1 MQMRIA
7 IRLAVLVMMGS
18 SVILAAQTQPA
29 ASAAEQ
35 QLLGS
40 VNQTRRAQA
49 LPDLKW
55 NETLAVAARR
65 HAALMSEHG
74 SAEHGYAGEPTLASR
89 VTKAGGHFV
98 WLAENVMQG
107 TSAEGIQ
114 EGFLKSAN
122 HRANMVDSDMD
133 SIGVGVVERGGRVF
147 AVEDFSKAK

>member
-1 MQMRIA
+1 MRIV
-7 IRLAVLVMMGS
+7 IRLAVLVMAA
-18 SVILAAQTQPA
+18 SVILAAQTLPG

-35 QLLGS
+35 QLFAS
-40 VNQTRRAQA
+40 VNQTRKAQG

-65 HAALMSEHG
+65 HAGLMAQHG

-98 WLAENVMQG
+98 WLAENVIQG

-133 SIGVGVVERGGRVF
+133 SIGVGVVERNGQLF

>member
-1 MQMRIA
+1 MQMRIV
-7 IRLAVLVMMGS
+7 IGLAVLVMS
-18 SVILAAQTQPA
+18 ASVIMIAQAQPA
-29 ASAAEQ
+29 ASASEQ

-55 NETLAVAARR
+55 NETLALAARR
-65 HAALMSEHG
+65 HAALMAQHG

-107 TSAEGIQ
+107 MSAEGIQ

-122 HRANMVDSDMD
+122 HRANMLDSDMD
-133 SIGVGVVERGGRVF
+133 SIGVGVVEHGGQLF

>member
-49 LPDLKW
+49 FPDLKW

-65 HAALMSEHG
+65 LAALMSEHG

>member
-1 MQMRIA
+1 MRIV
-7 IRLAVLVMMGS
+7 IRLLAFAMVG
-18 SVILAAQTQPA
+18 SVIVVAQAQSG

-35 QLLGS
+35 QLFAS
-40 VNQTRRAQA
+40 VNQARRAQG

-65 HAALMSEHG
+65 HAGLMAQHG

-98 WLAENVMQG
+98 WLAENVIQG
-107 TSAEGIQ
+107 TSAERIQ

-122 HRANMVDSDMD
+122 HRANMLDADMD
-133 SIGVGVVERGGRVF
+133 SIGIGVVERGGQLF